1 MKTLCLKSIG
11 FCFKYRSFNLLNLF
25 FKNNQMITHIKGRLT
40 EKTPT
45 YVVIDCNGI
54 GYKLNISLQTY
65 SNIKEEDCSLFT
77 HLSVKEDSHTLYGFS
92 DEDERT
98 LFRNLISVS
107 GVGPSTAQVVL
118 STFTPKETCQY
129 IISADVAALQSVKGI
144 GGKTAQR
151 IIIDL
156 KDKLGKGIT
165 TTDIPLYQ
173 NNDLRSEALSALVA
187 LGFSKKVAEQKVD
200 NTLRNSS
207 EDLSVEALVKSALS
221 GM

>member
-1 MKTLCLKSIG
+1 
-11 FCFKYRSFNLLNLF
+11 
-25 FKNNQMITHIKGRLT
+25 MITHIKGRLT

-65 SNIKEEDCSLFT
+65 SNIKEENCSLFT

-165 TTDIPLYQ
+165 TADIPLYQ

-200 NTLRNSS
+200 NTLRESS
-207 EDLSVEALVKSALS
+207 EDISVEALVKSALS

>member
-1 MKTLCLKSIG
+1 
-11 FCFKYRSFNLLNLF
+11 
-25 FKNNQMITHIKGRLT
+25 MITHIKGRLV

-54 GYKLNISLQTY
+54 GYKLNISLQTFT
-65 SNIKEEDCSLFT
+65 NIKEENCSLFT

-107 GVGPSTAQVVL
+107 GIGPSTAQVVL
-118 STFTPKETCQY
+118 STFTSQETCQY
-129 IISADVAALQSVKGI
+129 IISADVASLQSVKGI

-165 TTDIPLYQ
+165 TPDIPLYQ

>member
-165 TTDIPLYQ
+165 TADIPLYQ

-200 NTLRNSS
+200 NTLRESS
-207 EDLSVEALVKSALS
+207 EDISVEALVKSALS